1 MSDDEIDAFL
11 KEELG
16 GNASADV
23 AKGGTKTI
31 GYDPYDP
38 NPGNVSLAY
47 AMRNAPEQERRAAL
61 IDKWNREHGISYVT
75 GKDGLIYR
83 IDPQHPNGY
92 VDPFKNDLSTWTRAT
107 RSGSTGYATGKGMLT
122 SSSNGSY
129 ASPSISNDGTYATG
143 EGIKDANGNVLTNPG
158 EIGNINMLLEIHNMD

>member
-16 GNASADV
+16 GNGTYASSGV
-23 AKGGTKTI
+23 PKGGTKTI

-38 NPGNVSLAY
+38 NPGDISLAY
-47 AMRNAPEQERRAAL
+47 TLRNAPEQERRAAL
-61 IDKWNREHGISYVT
+61 IDEWNREHGISYT
-75 GKDGLIYR
+75 TDKDGVIYR
-83 IDPQHPNGY
+83 TDPQHPNGY
-92 VDPFKNDLSTWTRAT
+92 VDPFKNDLSVWTKKT
-107 RSGSTGYATGKGMLT
+107 GST
-122 SSSNGSY
+122 Y
-129 ASPSISNDGTYATG
+129 ASPGISTGGTYATG